1 MVCSKCQL
9 KHENLPQKGYN
20 QKVNELKHNIN
31 RAFDNFFNILD
42 YPLTPIGDF
51 SFIEPKIEVVET
63 DDEVSVSAELP
74 GLDEDDIEVDVSE
87 DGYLTIRGEKRS
99 NTEEKKDGRYFSERS
114 YGMISRTVPLPMDI
128 DVKKSSASFV
138 KGVLK
143 INVPKTLSA
152 KQKIKKLQIKNKKK
166 A

>member
-1 MVCSKCQL
+1 MVCSKCQS

-20 QKVNELKHNIN
+20 KKVNELKHNIN

-42 YPLTPIGDF
+42 YPLTPVGDF

-63 DDEVSVSAELP
+63 DEMVDVSAELP
-74 GLDEDDIEVDVSE
+74 GLDEDDIEVNISE
-87 DGYLTIRGEKRS
+87 DGYLTIKGEKR
-99 NTEEKKDGRYFSERS
+99 NNIEEKENGRYFSECS

-128 DVKKSSASFV
+128 DVEKSSASFV

-143 INVPKTLSA
+143 INIPKTPSA
-152 KQKIKKLQIKNKKK
+152 KQKIKKLQIKGKKE